1 MTQMPA
7 PVRILVE
14 TYRNPGEPSSAVVR
28 VRALQGQQ
36 VAGQDVGGYNV
47 QCSRTLRAAWPVAQR
62 FLMAVN
68 LRHRQGTPFLSA
80 DPLWPWEPLP

>member
-28 VRALQGQQ
+28 VRALPGQQ

-47 QCSRTLRAAWPVAQR
+47 
-62 FLMAVN
+62 
-68 LRHRQGTPFLSA
+68 
-80 DPLWPWEPLP
+80 